1 MFLYQ
6 YLDALP
12 AIPSHLTVDSYI
24 QDESQIGFR
33 DGSYARWAATPSL
46 LQWLEENIS
55 SQVNLAGV
63 QIITRDVPSHC
74 DKRKWAL
81 NYIIDTGGDNVVT
94 NFQQVIGEELL
105 QPPATRTTHNSK
117 SFNPLCSVVLKPNH
131 WHLLNTN
138 VLHSVVGITG
148 VRTAITIGLNTV
160 NPFDTIK
167 GYNGLL
173 SS

>member
-12 AIPSHLTVDSYI
+12 AIPSHLTVDPCI
-24 QDESQIGFR
+24 RDESQIGFR

-46 LQWLEENIS
+46 LEWLEKNIS
-55 SQVNLAGV
+55 NQVNIAGV

-94 NFQQVIGEELL
+94 SFQQIVGEDLV
-105 QPPATRTTHNSK
+105 QPPATRTTRIDKPFNS
-117 SFNPLCSVVLKPNH
+117 LCSVVLKQNR

-138 VLHSVVGITG
+138 ILHSVAGITG
-148 VRTAITIGLNTV
+148 VRTAVTIGLNTV

-173 SS
+173 SN